1 MEPSSYIND
10 CKGNLDTII
19 NDFKYDNLDDKDKI
33 FIKLLAGITIVEKD
47 SADADKI
54 FNMLKINYFQNDLMT
69 AHFVNGLYSH
79 DDKIL
84 DEYLDIYI
92 EQVIENEIT
101 QNDIQS
107 KINYIKNIFQ
117 IIKPDLLESIDNKLN
132 NSIGNNVL

>member
-10 CKGNLDTII
+10 CKDNLDTII
-19 NDFKYDNLDDKDKI
+19 NDFKHDNLDDKDKI
-33 FIKLLAGITIVEKD
+33 FIELLAGITIVEKE

-54 FNMLKINYFQNDLMT
+54 FNMLKINYFQSDLMT

-84 DEYLDIYI
+84 DEYLNIYL
-92 EQVIENEIT
+92 EQVIENELT
-101 QNDIQS
+101 QNDIQN

>member
-33 FIKLLAGITIVEKD
+33 FIELLAGITIVEKE

-54 FNMLKINYFQNDLMT
+54 FNMLKINYFQSDLMT
-69 AHFVNGLYSH
+69 ARFVNGLYSH

-84 DEYLDIYI
+84 DEYLDIYL
-92 EQVIENEIT
+92 EQVIENEVT
-101 QNDIQS
+101 QNDIQN

-117 IIKPDLLESIDNKLN
+117 IIKPNLLESIDNKLN

>member
-33 FIKLLAGITIVEKD
+33 FIELLAGITIVEKE

-79 DDKIL
+79 DNKIL

-92 EQVIENEIT
+92 EQVIENELT

>member
-1 MEPSSYIND
+1 VEPSSYIND

-33 FIKLLAGITIVEKD
+33 FIELLAGITIVEKE

-79 DDKIL
+79 DNKIL

-92 EQVIENEIT
+92 EQVIENELT